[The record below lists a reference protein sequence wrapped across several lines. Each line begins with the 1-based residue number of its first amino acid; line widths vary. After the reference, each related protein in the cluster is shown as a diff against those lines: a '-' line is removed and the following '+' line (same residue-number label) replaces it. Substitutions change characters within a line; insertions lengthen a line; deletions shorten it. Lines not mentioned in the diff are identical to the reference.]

1 MKIAIFIDNE
11 NILGVDCRNPENGN
25 PGIGGTEYCIL
36 LLAQVYKKAYPNDE
50 VVLFATKQGMLP
62 KTDAV
67 EIVSGLMEIGNVF
80 KKTQADILLI
90 SAVYHG
96 EPLSQ
101 DFFKM
106 IETNQI
112 KTILWG
118 HNFYLSDFCNKISG
132 CSYVKANV
140 FVGRQQ
146 YDRYVDHKV
155 IKKSTYIYNM
165 YPQPVYEARKE
176 NSNHAV
182 TYIGSLVP
190 LKGFH
195 VLAQA
200 WKSILTEVPDA
211 ELNVIGSG
219 KLYGRN
225 SKLGRYGIADEEYER
240 QFMPGLTEPDG
251 SIMPSVHFWGVLG
264 VEKNDVIRNTCV
276 GVVNPT
282 GRTETFGISALD
294 FESMSVP
301 VVTIAKG
308 GFLDTVLNE
317 ETGLLYGHT
326 DDFAKDIIMLLKNDK
341 LNEQYGR
348 DGVQL
353 CKKFTPDKIIKEWN
367 RLFMKVLNDE
377 KMEYIEPDSFMT
389 TNLKKYRCLNRKIK
403 NAIGVEYPISVIGA
417 ESFARNVLRRMGK

>member
-1 MKIAIFIDNE
+1 
-11 NILGVDCRNPENGN
+11 
-25 PGIGGTEYCIL
+25 
-36 LLAQVYKKAYPNDE
+36 
-50 VVLFATKQGMLP
+50 
-62 KTDAV
+62 
-67 EIVSGLMEIGNVF
+67 
-80 KKTQADILLI
+80 
-90 SAVYHG
+90 
-96 EPLSQ
+96 
-101 DFFKM
+101 
-106 IETNQI
+106 
-112 KTILWG
+112 
-118 HNFYLSDFCNKISG
+118 
-132 CSYVKANV
+132 
-140 FVGRQQ
+140 
-146 YDRYVDHKV
+146 
-155 IKKSTYIYNM
+155 
-165 YPQPVYEARKE
+165 
-176 NSNHAV
+176 
-182 TYIGSLVP
+182 
-190 LKGFH
+190 
-195 VLAQA
+195 
-200 WKSILTEVPDA
+200 
-211 ELNVIGSG
+211 
-219 KLYGRN
+219 
-225 SKLGRYGIADEEYER
+225 
-240 QFMPGLTEPDG
+240 MPGLTEIDG

-367 RLFMKVLNDE
+367 RLFLKVLNDE
-377 KMEYIEPDSFMT
+377 KMEYIEPDSFME